1 MRRHSEKRDPGR
13 TMGPL
18 RVVVIVGLGLLWLA
32 RLFRTPPF
40 ARLTGWAAATTKW
53 AKLPWPLGLV
63 TILLYRNRLR
73 RENLY
78 DTESPTPKSVPA
90 LEGTRHLTARTAAG
104 TYNDLEN
111 PRMGSAR
118 TRFGRNVPI
127 ESTYP
132 DYDRLLQPNPRTVSR
147 ELLTR
152 ENFLPAET
160 LNLLA
165 AAWIQFMLRDWISH
179 GTSPKDNP
187 WEVPLAD
194 QDPWPERPMR
204 ILRTQE
210 DPTRTSEEEGIPP
223 THINVHSHWWDGSQI
238 YGNDAQTQA
247 LVRSGEDGKLKIGPD
262 GLIPVDPK
270 SEKHPADEP
279 GFWIGLVMMHTLFT
293 REHNA
298 ICDRLRAEYL
308 SWSDGDLFDRAR
320 LINTALLAKI
330 HTIEWTPALLDHP
343 TVRVGLNA
351 NWWGLAGK
359 TVQRL
364 VGRISDNEVISGIVG
379 GHRDHFG
386 VPYSLTEEFVSV
398 YRMHP
403 LIPDDYTFRAVASDE
418 VLQERE
424 FAQVAQ
430 RSAMELMDQ
439 VDMRDLFYSFGIAH
453 PGAITLHNYPRGLQN
468 FQRPDGIPQD
478 LAATD
483 IFRGRELGVPR
494 YNEFRRLLH
503 LKPIK
508 SFEDLTDK
516 PEWVQ
521 ELRRVYNDDVEQLDQ
536 MIGMYAENPPR
547 GFAFSD
553 TAFRIFVLM
562 ASRRLNSD
570 RFLTTD
576 YNEHCY
582 TRTGIEWVN
591 DTVMSTGLLRHY
603 PSVAPAHRGVT
614 NAFWPWTKVNPCVNR
629 RDTKQSTT
637 TRNRN

>member
-1 MRRHSEKRDPGR
+1 MSRFTEASDRSRSLS
-13 TMGPL
+13 PL
-18 RVVVIVGLGLLWLA
+18 SVVALVVLGLLWWA
-32 RLFRTPPF
+32 RFSRMSLLE
-40 ARLTGWAAATTKW
+40 RLTGWAAATTGW
-53 AKLPWPLGLV
+53 SELPWPLGLL
-63 TILLYRNRLR
+63 TILTYRNRLR

-90 LEGTRHLTARTAAG
+90 PESTRHLTGRTADG

-111 PRMGSAR
+111 PRMGSTG

-127 ESTYP
+127 DRTYP
-132 DYDRLLQPNPRTVSR
+132 DSERLMQPNPRTVSR

-152 ENFLPAET
+152 ETFLPAST

-165 AAWIQFMLRDWISH
+165 ASWIQFMLRDWLSH
-179 GTSPKDNP
+179 GRSPKENP

-194 QDPWPERPMR
+194 DDSWPERPMR
-204 ILRTQE
+204 ILRTPE
-210 DPTRTSEEEGIPP
+210 DPTRTPEEEGMPP
-223 THINVHSHWWDGSQI
+223 THINVNTHWWDGSQI
-238 YGNDAQTQA
+238 YGSDEATQA
-247 LVRSGEDGKLKIGPD
+247 QVRSGEDGKLKIGPD
-262 GLIPVDPK
+262 GLIPVDPN
-270 SEKHPADEP
+270 SDKHPADEA

-298 ICDRLRAEYL
+298 ICDRLRAEYA
-308 SWSDGDLFDRAR
+308 SWSDDDLFDHAR

-343 TVRVGLNA
+343 TARRGLNV

-359 TVQRL
+359 TVKRL

-379 GHRDHFG
+379 GHPDHFG

-403 LIPDDYTFRAVASDE
+403 LIPDDYTFRSVASDE

-424 FAQVAQ
+424 FARVAQ
-430 RSAMELMDQ
+430 RQAMELMDQ
-439 VDMRDLFYSFGIAH
+439 VEMQDLFYSFGTAH

-468 FQRPDGIPQD
+468 FQRPGPDRIPQD

-483 IFRGRELGVPR
+483 IFRSRELGVPR

-508 SFEDLTDK
+508 SFEDLTDNSVWLK
-516 PEWVQ
+516 
-521 ELRRVYNDDVEQLDQ
+521 ELRRVYDNDIEQLDQ
-536 MIGMYAENPPR
+536 MIGMYAENPPT

-576 YNEHCY
+576 YNEQVY

-591 DTVMSTGLLRHY
+591 DTEMSTVLLRHY
-603 PSVAPAHRGVT
+603 PNLAPSLRGVK
-614 NAFWPWTKVNPCVNR
+614 NAFWPWTRVG
-629 RDTKQSTT
+629 S
-637 TRNRN
+637 

>member
-1 MRRHSEKRDPGR
+1 
-13 TMGPL
+13 
-18 RVVVIVGLGLLWLA
+18 VALGLLWLV
-32 RLFRTPPF
+32 RLSRTPLF
-40 ARLTGWAAATTKW
+40 ERLTGWAAATTKW
-53 AKLPWPLGLV
+53 AELPWPLGLL

-78 DTESPTPKSVPA
+78 DTESAAAQDVPVP
-90 LEGTRHLTARTAAG
+90 EDERYLTARTAAG

-111 PRMGSAR
+111 PRMGSAE
-118 TRFGRNVPI
+118 TRFGRNVPLDR
-127 ESTYP
+127 TYP
-132 DYDRLLQPNPRTVSR
+132 DSDRLMRPNPRTVSR

-152 ENFLPAET
+152 ETFQAAT
-160 LNLLA
+160 SLNLLA
-165 AAWIQFMLRDWISH
+165 AAWIQFMLRDWVSH

-194 QDPWPERPMR
+194 DDSWPERPMR
-204 ILRTQE
+204 ILRTKE
-210 DPTRTSEEEGIPP
+210 DPSRTPQEEGTPP
-223 THINVHSHWWDGSQI
+223 THINIHTHWWDGSQI
-238 YGNDAQTQA
+238 YGSDKATQSQ
-247 LVRSGEDGKLKIGPD
+247 VRSGEHGKLKIGPD
-262 GLIPVDPK
+262 GLIPVDPN
-270 SEKHPADEP
+270 SQKHPADEP

-293 REHNA
+293 LEHNA
-298 ICDRLRAEYL
+298 ICDRLHAEYPG
-308 SWSDGDLFDRAR
+308 WSDDDLFDRAR

-343 TVRVGLNA
+343 TARRGLNV

-359 TVQRL
+359 TVKRL
-364 VGRISDNEVISGIVG
+364 LGRISDNEVISGIVG
-379 GHRDHFG
+379 GRPDHFG

-403 LIPDDYTFRAVASDE
+403 LIPDDFTFRAVAGDE

-424 FAQVAQ
+424 FAEVAQ
-430 RSAMELMDQ
+430 RPAMELMEQ
-439 VDMRDLFYSFGIAH
+439 VAMQDLFYSFGRAH
-453 PGAITLHNYPRGLQN
+453 PGAITLHNYPRALQN

-483 IFRGRELGVPR
+483 VFRSRELGVPR

-503 LKPIK
+503 LEPIA
-508 SFEDLTDK
+508 SFEDLTDN

-521 ELRRVYNDDVEQLDQ
+521 ELRRVYDDDVEQLDQ
-536 MIGMYAENPPR
+536 MIGMYAENPPQ

-576 YNEHCY
+576 YNDQSY
-582 TRTGIEWVN
+582 TKTGIEWVN
-591 DTVMSTGLLRHY
+591 DTDMSTVLLRHY
-603 PSVAPAHRGVT
+603 PTLAPALRGVT
-614 NAFWPWTKVNPCVNR
+614 NAFWPWAKTSR
-629 RDTKQSTT
+629 
-637 TRNRN
+637 

>member
-1 MRRHSEKRDPGR
+1 MSRHPKTGDRPR
-13 TMGPL
+13 TLGPL
-18 RVVVIVGLGLLWLA
+18 SVVALVVLGLLWLA
-32 RLFRTPPF
+32 RLSLLE
-40 ARLTGWAAATTKW
+40 RLTSWAAATSRW
-53 AKLPWPLGLV
+53 SRLPTPLALA

-73 RENLY
+73 RENLH
-78 DTESPTPKSVPA
+78 DTETAATRNRSVR
-90 LEGTRHLTARTAAG
+90 EGERHLTARTADG

-111 PRMGSAR
+111 PRMGSAG

-127 ESTYP
+127 DRTHP
-132 DYDRLLQPNPRTVSR
+132 DYERLMRPNPRTVSR

-152 ENFLPAET
+152 ETFQPAT
-160 LNLLA
+160 KLNLLA
-165 AAWIQFMLRDWISH
+165 AAWIQFMLRDWLSH

-194 QDPWPERPMR
+194 DDPWPEKPMR

-210 DPTRTSEEEGIPP
+210 DPTRTPEEEGLPP

-238 YGNDAQTQA
+238 YGNDEQTQA
-247 LVRSGEDGKLKIGPD
+247 QVRSGDDGKLKIGPD
-262 GLIPVDPK
+262 GLIPVDPT

-279 GFWIGLVMMHTLFT
+279 GFWIGLAMMHTLFT

-298 ICDRLRAEYL
+298 ICDRLRAEYP
-308 SWSDGDLFDRAR
+308 SWSDDDLFDRAR
-320 LINTALLAKI
+320 LINSALLAKI
-330 HTIEWTPALLDHP
+330 HTVEWTPALLDNP
-343 TVRVGLNA
+343 TARLGLNA

-359 TVQRL
+359 TVKRL

-379 GHRDHFG
+379 GHPDHFG

-403 LIPDDYTFRAVASDE
+403 LIPDDYTFRSVASDE
-418 VLQERE
+418 MLQRRE

-430 RSAMELMDQ
+430 RPTMDLMDQ
-439 VDMRDLFYSFGIAH
+439 VNMQDLFYSFGVAH
-453 PGAITLHNYPRGLQN
+453 PGEITLHNYPRGLQN
-468 FQRPDGIPQD
+468 FERPDGIRQD

-483 IFRGRELGVPR
+483 IFRTRELGVPR
-494 YNEFRRLLH
+494 YNEFRKLLH

-508 SFEDLTDK
+508 SFEDLTDN
-516 PEWVQ
+516 PVWVQ
-521 ELRRVYNDDVEQLDQ
+521 ELRRIYDNDVDQLDQ
-536 MIGMYAENPPR
+536 VIGMYAENPPR

-576 YNEHCY
+576 YNERTY
-582 TRTGIEWVN
+582 TKAGIEWIN
-591 DTVMSTGLLRHY
+591 DTDMSTVALRHY
-603 PSVAPAHRGVT
+603 PALAPALRGVK
-614 NAFWPWTKVNPCVNR
+614 NAFWPWARVSP
-629 RDTKQSTT
+629 
-637 TRNRN
+637 